1 MTYKLAENPEGRSL
15 ARKRR
20 QLGLTQHDLA
30 RAVGISVNRLVFA
43 ETGRVT
49 LEPET
54 LHKIRHVLRKHA
66 RRMLRKL
73 EELEA

>member
-1 MTYKLAENPEGRSL
+1 MTYKLADNPDGRSL

-30 RAVGISVNRLVFA
+30 KAVGISVNRLVFA
-43 ETGRVT
+43 ETGRV
-49 LEPET
+49 LLDSET
-54 LHKIRHVLRKHA
+54 MHKIRHALRKHA

-73 EELEA
+73 DELEA